1 MRPPPRPRPSRR
13 RARGPRLRLAG
24 GRSAAGPEGCQ
35 PGARPPHRPPGRAP
49 PGRGRGPGRER
60 PVPGE
65 KPRLGGARLGL
76 DGALQSSGMAAPQV
90 TESTLTV
97 EGQTL
102 FYRQAEPAQQAP
114 KLTVLL
120 LHGIRFS
127 SDTWLQLRTLAMLAE
142 NGYRAVAM
150 DLPGLGRSKDAVAP
164 APVGQPAPGAFL
176 KAVSEALCLGPAVV
190 ISPSLSGMYSL
201 PFLFQHNHL
210 FKAYVPVAPIC
221 TEKFTV
227 EQYAQI
233 KTPTLI
239 VYGDQDVELG
249 QASLQGAGHACYL
262 DKPNEWHRGLLA
274 FLQQLE

>member
-1 MRPPPRPRPSRR
+1 
-13 RARGPRLRLAG
+13 
-24 GRSAAGPEGCQ
+24 
-35 PGARPPHRPPGRAP
+35 
-49 PGRGRGPGRER
+49 
-60 PVPGE
+60 
-65 KPRLGGARLGL
+65 
-76 DGALQSSGMAAPQV
+76 MAAPQV

-142 NGYRAVAM
+142 NGYRAVAI
-150 DLPGLGRSKDAVAP
+150 DLPGKARWRARPRSK
-164 APVGQPAPGAFL
+164 
-176 KAVSEALCLGPAVV
+176 
-190 ISPSLSGMYSL
+190 
-201 PFLFQHNHL
+201 HNHL
-210 FKAYVPVAPIC
+210 LKAYVPVAPIC
-221 TEKFTV
+221 TEKFTA

-239 VYGDQDVELG
+239 VYGDQDAELG
-249 QASLQGAGHACYL
+249 QASLKNLQHLPEHRVLVLQGAGHACYL